1 MRELYDGKQGEEIKD
16 IAEIRDEALEELQ
29 REMNEGVSEEE
40 LEEIL
45 QKARENEENN
55 PVE

>member
-29 REMNEGVSEEE
+29 RDMNEGVSEEE
-40 LEEIL
+40 LDEAL
-45 QKARENEENN
+45 RKARENEENN